1 MIFIELKLILKLK
14 NRIIYIYILYL
25 LYIYCIYIESELIK
39 IFNHFIVGY
48 IPGFNTRYGLSF
60 MRAVEEGTR
69 EWRENQI
76 KLKARRDLTQT
87 AERNATSRNLLL
99 QTQADIN
106 VLTDRDNDKN
116 RLTTFRM
123 YYIIRSCFLQFS
135 MNLINNKKFN

>member
-1 MIFIELKLILKLK
+1 MILIELKLILKLK
-14 NRIIYIYILYL
+14 NRIIYIYV
-25 LYIYCIYIESELIK
+25 ESELIK
-39 IFNHFIVGY
+39 IFNHFTVGY

-87 AERNATSRNLLL
+87 TERNATSRNLLL
-99 QTQADIN
+99 QTQTDIN

-123 YYIIRSCFLQFS
+123 YNIICIFLQFS
-135 MNLINNKKFN
+135 INLINNKELNK

>member
-1 MIFIELKLILKLK
+1 
-14 NRIIYIYILYL
+14 
-25 LYIYCIYIESELIK
+25 
-39 IFNHFIVGY
+39 
-48 IPGFNTRYGLSF
+48 

-87 AERNATSRNLLL
+87 TERNTISRNLLL
-99 QTQADIN
+99 QTRADLN

-123 YYIIRSCFLQFS
+123 YYL
-135 MNLINNKKFN
+135 